1 MKIQDDKN
9 ITQAIGGFE
18 PQKQVDK
25 NDDGFKKVFAEARSK
40 IGEPQKKTS
49 LTTEE
54 INKLDLTLHNASSIA
69 RLEASNFNELLGKS
83 DSGEIKKVESFLD
96 LLETYTLALSN
107 PEKNLKDIDLLVKSL
122 ESEKEKLTA
131 LGESLPEGDALK
143 DIVNQAVIHSTVEVL
158 KFNRGDY
165 L

>member
-9 ITQAIGGFE
+9 INQAIGFE

-25 NDDGFKKVFAEARSK
+25 KDDGFKKVFAEAQSK
-40 IGEPQKKTS
+40 IGELQEKKP

-54 INKLDLTLHNASSIA
+54 ISTLTLNLQNASTIS

-96 LLETYTLALSN
+96 LLETYTLALSD
-107 PEKNLKDIDLLVKSL
+107 PEKNLKDIDPLVTSL

-131 LGESLPEGDALK
+131 LGESLSEGDGLK
-143 DIVNQAVIHSTVEVL
+143 DIVNQAVIHSTVEIL

>member
-9 ITQAIGGFE
+9 IQQAIGID

-25 NDDGFKKVFAEARSK
+25 KDDGFKKVFAEAQSK
-40 IGEPQKKTS
+40 IGELQEKKP

-54 INKLDLTLHNASSIA
+54 VSKLNLNLQNASIIS
-69 RLEASNFNELLGKS
+69 RLEASNFSELLGKS

-96 LLETYTLALSN
+96 LLETYTRALSDPAN
-107 PEKNLKDIDLLVKSL
+107 NLKDIDPLVTSL
-122 ESEKEKLTA
+122 ENEKEKLTA
-131 LGESLPEGDALK
+131 LGESLPEGDGLK
-143 DIVNQAVIHSTVEVL
+143 EIVNQAVIHSTVEIL